1 MDLARTTLISKNI
14 TVLGKRTSVRLEPAM
29 WEALQ
34 EIAEKE
40 NASLN
45 DICSHVHHNR
55 LESSLTSALRVYI
68 LTYYRF
74 PKMRSLRPCRENS

>member
-40 NASLN
+40 NSSLN
-45 DICSHVHHNR
+45 DICTYVHHNR

-74 PKMRSLRPCRENS
+74 PKKNRYGPKFDNC

>member
-1 MDLARTTLISKNI
+1 MDLVRTTLISKNI

-34 EIAEKE
+34 EIAERE

-45 DICSHVHHNR
+45 DICAHVHNNR

-68 LTYYRF
+68 LTYFRF
-74 PKMRSLRPCRENS
+74 PNMDRFRCKQDNS